1 MSWRGING
9 ALVAARAGHDAVLTP
24 TSNTYFDYYQSRD
37 TANEP
42 LAIGGF
48 LPLDRVYTWEPMPPN
63 LEAEFQKHILGI
75 QGQLWSEYLPNPKQV
90 EYMAF
95 PRLTALAEVA
105 WTPADRRQLDDFL
118 RRLTTHLERLSI
130 LDVNY
135 RKLDR

>member
-1 MSWRGING
+1 M
-9 ALVAARAGHDAVLTP
+9 AARAGHDAVLTP